1 MNELFVYICMT
12 LQNSAGVQSASC
24 NSIVKAE
31 YTNSNLQK
39 EVNTI
44 TKIYEHKTN
53 DFVNDNKTIVYT
65 GVAAGGVYN
74 TIHNQEL
81 KLAMPI
87 LPIANDISV
96 DIKPNQIYTG
106 NINWRFNF

>member
-24 NSIVKAE
+24 NAVVYAE
-31 YTNSNLQK
+31 YKNSNLEK
-39 EVNTI
+39 EITTI
-44 TKIYEHKTN
+44 TGIYQRKGN
-53 DFVNDNKTIVYT
+53 QFVNDNKTIVYT